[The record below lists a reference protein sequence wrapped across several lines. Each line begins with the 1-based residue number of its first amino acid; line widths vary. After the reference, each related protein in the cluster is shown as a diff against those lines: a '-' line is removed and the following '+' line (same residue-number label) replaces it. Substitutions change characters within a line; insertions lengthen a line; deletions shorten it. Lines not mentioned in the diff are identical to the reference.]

1 MPAWHQL
8 SLHPPEPGTPLAG
21 STTALKTRLP
31 STGNQRGDTVRRARG
46 KKRRNVQLCS
56 PGERGIFNKHSI
68 NCQQDLVA
76 FFIACKMLRELQTAL
91 GGSLAAPRPSVR
103 CCVQIKSSTRA
114 ALPRQIP
121 PGLHPAPT
129 PPHPPSTPTSLGSG
143 LVPPAGD
150 VGGPA
155 AARPQSA
162 PGQGS
167 GNANSLCN
175 KAALFAQRETPRPP
189 ASWPGW
195 EPGRCHRDIIST
207 ITVSNHGVSFLLTR
221 LKSEWKSETHPSAI
235 RASREGCGS
244 CQTPH
249 PLLPGPAR
257 AKLTDQPWL
266 WGISELQ
273 EEAETYQT
281 SAI

>member
-8 SLHPPEPGTPLAG
+8 SLRPPEPGTPLAG

-46 KKRRNVQLCS
+46 KKRRNVQFCA

-121 PGLHPAPT
+121 PGPHPAPT
-129 PPHPPSTPTSLGSG
+129 PPHPHPPPPPLWG
-143 LVPPAGD
+143 LVWC
-150 VGGPA
+150 
-155 AARPQSA
+155 PQ
-162 PGQGS
+162 PGTWG
-167 GNANSLCN
+167 
-175 KAALFAQRETPRPP
+175 ALQLPGHREHRDRGQAMPVLYAIKMLSSQEERPP
-189 ASWPGW
+189 AP
-195 EPGRCHRDIIST
+195 
-207 ITVSNHGVSFLLTR
+207 
-221 LKSEWKSETHPSAI
+221 
-235 RASREGCGS
+235 
-244 CQTPH
+244 PH
-249 PLLPGPAR
+249 PGLAGNQAG
-257 AKLTDQPWL
+257 AT
-266 WGISELQ
+266 G
-273 EEAETYQT
+273 T
-281 SAI
+281 SSAQSP